1 MWKRLRFDQL
11 KRREFI
17 TVLGSAAVTCLNKQ
31 NVFGRPKR
39 FRVVR
44 GDKSAASLSVQ
55 PSSESG

>member
-1 MWKRLRFDQL
+1 MTLLLFP
-11 KRREFI
+11 FI
-17 TVLGSAAVTCLNKQ
+17 RSPSTSICRAYLSPQHLNKQ

-44 GDKSAASLSVQ
+44 GDISAASLSVQ